1 MGQEY
6 KFNCDECGF
15 DGQGMDGAGESG
27 RVESYFCL
35 KCSMVT
41 EKWSDHVFK
50 VPREKDE
57 NLDRLVKE
65 IMAEYIKE
73 TKLNEHKQLTN
84 EIDSTSRVFDEEE
97 KEKEE
102 LEEELKCEKCDSSE
116 LKKLEFKEKMKC
128 PRCNSKKFNF
138 GVYADWD

>member
-1 MGQEY
+1 
-6 KFNCDECGF
+6 
-15 DGQGMDGAGESG
+15 
-27 RVESYFCL
+27 
-35 KCSMVT
+35 MVT

-50 VPREKDE
+50 VPKENDE

-65 IMAEYIKE
+65 IMAEYIQK

-128 PRCNSKKFNF
+128 PKCNSKKFNF